1 MSYEKWSALCRMI
14 DRQMDGFLLIGWSLW
29 LKNLVMQM
37 INLFLSVELIIKEEN
52 RLRRELSANMYL
64 KESWRTLLV
73 LLQHFLSIPTP
84 HCALPPKLSGASLI
98 LLNSKAEAVYPEKA
112 PVGFLWNQVPQIPST
127 EHSGQPR
134 GGEDWP
140 AWLGKPLS
148 TSLQLGQHH
157 AGRW

>member
-1 MSYEKWSALCRMI
+1 
-14 DRQMDGFLLIGWSLW
+14 
-29 LKNLVMQM
+29 M

-98 LLNSKAEAVYPEKA
+98 LLNSKAEKRLLW
-112 PVGFLWNQVPQIPST
+112 GFFET
-127 EHSGQPR
+127 KCHR
-134 GGEDWP
+134 FH
-140 AWLGKPLS
+140 
-148 TSLQLGQHH
+148 QLNILVSQGVVRTGLH
-157 AGRW
+157 GWGNL